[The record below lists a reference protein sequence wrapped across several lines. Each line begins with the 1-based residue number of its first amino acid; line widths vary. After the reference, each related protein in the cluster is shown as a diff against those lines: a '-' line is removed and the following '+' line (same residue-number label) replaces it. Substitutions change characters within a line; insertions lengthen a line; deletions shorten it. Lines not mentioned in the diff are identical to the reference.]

1 MTTTAADQNLS
12 AVMDG
17 TAADGSQA
25 AESGRTE
32 NADVGE
38 SAAVEA
44 GGSTLA
50 VTDENVLS
58 GEAAPQVQEAQT
70 AQIHPFWSQRAREEA
85 LLAAA
90 RPAFL
95 DSHSQ
100 SGHTSSGSTEMR
112 AVDDQPR
119 PTGEPAILGPGAA
132 ARGNERAV
140 LSAPSA
146 SDELGLRPGE
156 RMVITE
162 MKKLMEVLLKQN
174 SALSHQ
180 NTTLQQRLDK
190 LEEERSQAAWR
201 SAGSGVGAEGMNE
214 GNDNQEVQGSL
225 KDFEASEGV
234 SGASQLGRFVSPST
248 TITTCQPAERLTSKP
263 DETSVSYQHGFE
275 EGYLAAKQ
283 AVEWESWER
292 DWNVSQS
299 PPSVQDLRPSSASAP
314 EVPAK
319 PLRDRTPEPP
329 GNREVYLA
337 RVNTTPQGTP
347 VPMQP
352 PPPPP
357 PLPQPDRTP
366 FLNVP
371 PFPTI
376 NANLED
382 RRCTAHFGES
392 EPRGDGSSLLLGNTR
407 QSEWQ
412 KLFRGEPV
420 LPSEIR
426 SSTFG
431 VRGEPVGER

>member
-32 NADVGE
+32 IADVGE

-58 GEAAPQVQEAQT
+58 EEAAPQVQEAQT

-112 AVDDQPR
+112 AVDDQPQRAREEALLAAARPAFLDSHSQSGHTSSGSTEMRAVDDQPR
-119 PTGEPAILGPGAA
+119 PTGEPAILGPGAT

-140 LSAPSA
+140 LAAPSA

-162 MKKLMEVLLKQN
+162 MKNLMEVLLKQNSALSHQNTTLQQRLNLMEVLLKQN

-201 SAGSGVGAEGMNE
+201 SAGSGVGAEGVNE

-234 SGASQLGRFVSPST
+234 SGVSQLG
-248 TITTCQPAERLTSKP
+248 
-263 DETSVSYQHGFE
+263 
-275 EGYLAAKQ
+275 
-283 AVEWESWER
+283 
-292 DWNVSQS
+292 
-299 PPSVQDLRPSSASAP
+299 
-314 EVPAK
+314 
-319 PLRDRTPEPP
+319 
-329 GNREVYLA
+329 
-337 RVNTTPQGTP
+337 
-347 VPMQP
+347 
-352 PPPPP
+352 
-357 PLPQPDRTP
+357 
-366 FLNVP
+366 
-371 PFPTI
+371 
-376 NANLED
+376 
-382 RRCTAHFGES
+382 
-392 EPRGDGSSLLLGNTR
+392 
-407 QSEWQ
+407 
-412 KLFRGEPV
+412 
-420 LPSEIR
+420 
-426 SSTFG
+426 
-431 VRGEPVGER
+431 